1 MRPAIMV
8 VEGEP
13 FQALSA
19 RKLVLETAKF
29 NVLTAHSTREA
40 LECLEAFPKIS
51 AAVIVED
58 STVACDEIVQTIK
71 RELSDIPVI
80 ALSAREGFS
89 CRGADHYL
97 SSYTPEALVNL
108 LRVLLGDPQDE
119 DARKNKA
126 RF

>member
-13 FQALSA
+13 IQALSA

-51 AAVIVED
+51 AAVVVED

-89 CRGADHYL
+89 CRGADHHL
-97 SSYTPEALVNL
+97 CSYTPEALVKL

-119 DARKNKA
+119 DARMNKP
-126 RF
+126 RS

>member
-19 RKLVLETAKF
+19 RKLVLETAKL
-29 NVLTAHSTREA
+29 NMLTAHSTREA

-80 ALSAREGFS
+80 ALSAREGFL

-119 DARKNKA
+119 DARMNKP
-126 RF
+126 R